1 VVVETTV
8 PLVDVA
14 DVSETVVVVGVTSVE
29 LVSVGVTTAVPV
41 TASDGSVDT
50 AVSGAVVATA
60 VVASFAVAFSSTAS
74 RLQATTASSRI
85 SSARKRLN
93 IANPLPAADSRQK
106 PGRTAGTVIALA
118 LIAIAAARMAA
129 TFTVFSA
136 TADEPMHLS
145 CGLLILTQHH
155 YGYQL
160 ENPPLPRVVFAYAAW
175 RAGMKFDPNA
185 SLEDQLRSVYYANG
199 QYIRNLVIARS
210 GNLLFFLIGAIA
222 TWLLGRRMLGET
234 GGVLT
239 TLLYTMQP
247 VVLGYSTFVSHDSA
261 AVAGVAVSL
270 LAYSRWLDR
279 PTIQRAAV
287 FGAAYGFA
295 IACKF
300 SDIAYVP
307 AACAAMYVVRLIHD
321 RETRRAWKSA
331 LLAVP
336 VAAAAAAIVITASYA
351 GAIGYFIEGI
361 KSLIIL
367 NDHGHLGYLMG
378 EMRPTGWWYYFPIA
392 FVLKTTIASML
403 LVLLGVVTWRDR
415 AFGEALAAALA
426 ILGVAMTGNL
436 DLGIRY
442 VLPMYIPLS
451 VAAAAVALALLRN
464 SRMWVRAVAMALLV
478 AHAGVSLLAGHDTM
492 AYFNVFAGRDPSRI
506 LTDSNIEW
514 GQDVLRLAKVVKER
528 KIDRLAISVHGI
540 HDFDKL
546 GFPPTYHA
554 DMFTPTNGWVA
565 VGDHSYRYGLASG
578 GGWWWLQRQPYERVG
593 RSIRL
598 YHLP

>member
-1 VVVETTV
+1 MPLVVVCV
-8 PLVDVA
+8 
-14 DVSETVVVVGVTSVE
+14 VSEAVVVVGVTSVE
-29 LVSVGVTTAVPV
+29 LVSVGVTSAVPV
-41 TASDGSVDT
+41 TASDVSVAD
-50 AVSGAVVATA
+50 AVSGAA
-60 VVASFAVAFSSTAS
+60 AVAAPEVVVSCSTAS
-74 RLQATTASSRI
+74 RLQATTSSSI
-85 SSARKRLN
+85 NSARHALN
-93 IANPLPAADSRQK
+93 IANPLPADDGRQK
-106 PGRTAGTVIALA
+106 PGRTTATILALA
-118 LIAIAAARMAA
+118 LIALATARIFS
-129 TFTVFSA
+129 TFTIYSA

-185 SLEDQLRSVYYANG
+185 TLDDQLRSVYYANG
-199 QYIRNLVIARS
+199 QYIRNLVIART
-210 GNLLFFLIGAIA
+210 GNLIFFLIGAIA
-222 TWLLGRRMLGET
+222 TWLLGRRMLGES

-239 TLLYTMQP
+239 TLIYTMQP

-270 LAYSRWLDR
+270 LAYARWLDR
-279 PTIQRAAV
+279 PTILRAAV

-321 RETRRAWKSA
+321 RETRHAWKGA
-331 LLAVP
+331 LLAFP
-336 VAAAAAAIVITASYA
+336 IAAAVAALVIAASYL
-351 GAIGYFIEGI
+351 GAVGYFIEGI

-367 NDHGHLGYLMG
+367 NDHGHLGYLLG
-378 EMRPTGWWYYFPIA
+378 EMRATGWWYYFPIA

-403 LVLLGVVTWRDR
+403 LVLLGAFAWRDR
-415 AFGEALAAALA
+415 AFGESLAAALA
-426 ILGVAMTGNL
+426 ILAVAMSGNL

-442 VLPMYIPLS
+442 ALPMYIPLS
-451 VAAAAVALALLRN
+451 VAGAAAALALLRN
-464 SRMWVRAVAMALLV
+464 SRLWVRAVAIALLV
-478 AHAGVSLLAGHDTM
+478 AHSGASLLAHPDTM

-514 GQDVLRLAKVVKER
+514 GQDVLRLAKVVREK
-528 KIDRLAISVHGI
+528 KIDRLGISVHGI
-540 HDFDKL
+540 HDFNAL
-546 GFPPTYHA
+546 GFPPTYKA
-554 DMFTPTNGWVA
+554 DMWTPSNGWVA
-565 VGDHSYRYGLASG
+565 VGDHSFRYGRANG
-578 GGWWWLQRQPYERVG
+578 GGWWWLMRQPYERVG
-593 RSIRL
+593 SSIRL

>member
-1 VVVETTV
+1 MIS
-8 PLVDVA
+8 LLLIA
-14 DVSETVVVVGVTSVE
+14 F
-29 LVSVGVTTAVPV
+29 
-41 TASDGSVDT
+41 
-50 AVSGAVVATA
+50 ATA
-60 VVASFAVAFSSTAS
+60 RIAS
-74 RLQATTASSRI
+74 
-85 SSARKRLN
+85 
-93 IANPLPAADSRQK
+93 
-106 PGRTAGTVIALA
+106 
-118 LIAIAAARMAA
+118 
-129 TFTVFSA
+129 TFTTYSA

-185 SLEDQLRSVYYANG
+185 TLDDQLRSVYYANG

-210 GNLLFFLIGAIA
+210 GNLIFFLIGAIA

-239 TLLYTMQP
+239 TLIYTMQP

-279 PTIQRAAV
+279 PTIVRAAV

-307 AACAAMYVVRLIHD
+307 AACAAMYAVRLIHD
-321 RETRRAWKSA
+321 RELRRAWKSA
-331 LLAVP
+331 LLAIP
-336 VAAAAAAIVITASYA
+336 VAAAAAALMITASYA
-351 GAIGYFIEGI
+351 GAIGYFITGI
-361 KSLIIL
+361 QSLIIL
-367 NDHGHLGYLMG
+367 NDHGHLGYLLG
-378 EMRPTGWWYYFPIA
+378 EMRATGWWYYFPIA
-392 FVLKTTIASML
+392 VFLKTTIASML
-403 LVLLGVVTWRDR
+403 LVLLGFFAWRDR
-415 AFGEALAAALA
+415 AFGESLAAALA

-436 DLGIRY
+436 DLGVRY

-451 VAAAAVALALLRN
+451 VAGAAAALALLRN
-464 SRMWVRAVAMALLV
+464 SRVWVRAAAVALLV
-478 AHAGVSLLAGHDTM
+478 AHCGVSLLAHPDTM

-514 GQDVLRLAKVVKER
+514 GQDVLRLAKVVREK
-528 KIDRLAISVHGI
+528 KIDRLGISVHGI
-540 HDFDKL
+540 HDFPAL
-546 GFPPTYHA
+546 GFPPTYQA
-554 DMFTPTNGWVA
+554 DMWTPANGWVA
-565 VGDHSYRYGLASG
+565 VGDHSFRYGRANG
-578 GGWWWLQRQPYERVG
+578 GGWWWLARQPYERVG